1 MENVSRVLL
10 VGLTLFAV
18 VGCAQKGPV
27 DVAAPVAE
35 PGDVVAP
42 STDATSVEDFDTTT
56 QAQRVAAAT
65 AVSSG
70 EHKVGTTVASLG
82 NAASPG
88 FWMETPL
95 VSEAGEGRVEYSAT
109 GKSVAVQL
117 IPIDGAETAGSRIS
131 LAALRV
137 LGAPLAGLVDLVVFA
152 N

>member
-1 MENVSRVLL
+1 M
-10 VGLTLFAV
+10 T
-18 VGCAQKGPV
+18 
-27 DVAAPVAE
+27 E
-35 PGDVVAP
+35 PGEVVAP
-42 STDATSVEDFDTTT
+42 TADATSVEDFDTTT

-65 AVSSG
+65 AVSVG

-88 FWMETPL
+88 FWIETPL
-95 VSEAGEGRVEYSAT
+95 VSKAGEGRVEYGAT
-109 GKSVAVQL
+109 GKSVAVRL
-117 IPIDGAETAGSRIS
+117 IPIDGPVTAGSRIS